1 MVFFSYFLEEQEN
14 IVVPTIKQSME
25 NVMVG
30 HHSFLNSFLEI
41 IVTYFSFL
49 IDGL

>member
-1 MVFFSYFLEEQEN
+1 MVFFSYLLEEQEN

-30 HHSFLNSFLEI
+30 HHSCPFLMDIML
-41 IVTYFSFL
+41 
-49 IDGL
+49 